1 MSDRAPVLQELM
13 SWGGAQLPPCNYGAV
28 TARGSRPEAS
38 APVAESYRFVS
49 RGCLGRRLHK
59 QGHEVSAKQPSR
71 DVLSGARGQPAR
83 TRSVGSAM
91 AGSLAGL
98 EGGMG
103 TVKGKVDW
111 GHEFFFKGTSKSLTL
126 NYVGLGKLRLCVL

>member
-1 MSDRAPVLQELM
+1 MS
-13 SWGGAQLPPCNYGAV
+13 
-28 TARGSRPEAS
+28 T
-38 APVAESYRFVS
+38 
-49 RGCLGRRLHK
+49 
-59 QGHEVSAKQPSR
+59 KQPSQ

-83 TRSVGSAM
+83 TRSVGLAT

-111 GHEFFFKGTSKSLTL
+111 GHEFFFKGTSESLTL
-126 NYVGLGKLRLCVL
+126 NYRPWDTAVVCAMIRARASEE